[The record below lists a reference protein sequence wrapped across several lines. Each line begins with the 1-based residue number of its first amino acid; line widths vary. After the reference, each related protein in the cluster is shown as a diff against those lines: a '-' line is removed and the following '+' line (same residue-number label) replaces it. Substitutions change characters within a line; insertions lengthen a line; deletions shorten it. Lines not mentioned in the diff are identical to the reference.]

1 MDYDLER
8 QYFVE
13 KIMDFV
19 EALDEKVTDLEAA
32 EENRV
37 VFKINKRPF
46 EVIAYITED
55 SDMICITTRTADL
68 PMSRFDEAVKFLQ
81 ANLETCWEYCVAVW
95 PVDARYDLSM
105 ALFVDGFTFG
115 AFESAIYNLLAC
127 AEAIESRHS
136 KKK

>member
-19 EALDEKVTDLEAA
+19 EALEEKVTDLEAID
-32 EENRV
+32 ENRV

-46 EVIAYITED
+46 EVLAYISED

-68 PMSRFDEAVKFLQ
+68 PVSRFDEAVKFLQ

-105 ALFVDGFTFG
+105 ALFADGFTFG
-115 AFESAIYNLLAC
+115 AFESTIYNLLAC
-127 AEAIESRHS
+127 AEAIERRHPR
-136 KKK
+136 K